1 MNKSKISKKKLKS
14 KVANSKNNK
23 EKEKEKNKEKVE
35 NKKNTFDKID
45 PKSTSFLSLV
55 LSLRP
60 IQLISNLLIFYF
72 FFGSLVP
79 NKYSRINYK
88 KTLVCSI
95 IGFLFAIYYEY
106 GIPGT
111 NSKKNK
117 KNIFLFYGGHYIIII
132 AMLLPHRPLLNFSL
146 SLVIMAFRE
155 TMYILKLFFLSLP
168 KRISDL
174 FRIIFNKY
182 EAQEERI
189 LIILAINELIVVP
202 TLLFK
207 VASLNILKMF
217 SFIFYCYFLILRYL
231 DSYHTKRV
239 LRKFN
244 NFMLTFG
251 FPSFIVSIYKTIKG
265 GLSRVTHDLKHQFE
279 NGF

>member
-14 KVANSKNNK
+14 QINNSKDNK
-23 EKEKEKNKEKVE
+23 EKEKKKEKVD
-35 NKKNTFDKID
+35 NKKKKFDKID
-45 PKSTSFLSLV
+45 PKPTGFLSFV

-60 IQLISNLLIFYF
+60 IQLLTNLLIFYF

-95 IGFLFAIYYEY
+95 VGFLFAIYYEY
-106 GIPGT
+106 GIPGI

-117 KNIFLFYGGHYIIII
+117 KNIFLFYGGHYIIIV

-146 SLVIMAFRE
+146 SLVIMSFRE
-155 TMYILKLFFLSLP
+155 TMHILKLFFLSLP
-168 KRISDL
+168 SGISNL

-182 EAQEERI
+182 EVQEERI

-217 SFIFYCYFLILRYL
+217 SFIFYCYFLILRYI

-239 LRKFN
+239 LRRFN

-251 FPSFIVSIYKTIKG
+251 FPSFIVSIYKTIKS